1 MANIV
6 LDGRMSVV
14 LDEGAFLP
22 ERAHPTDAGLDLR
35 SPIDMIVRAHGS
47 AIIPTGIHVQ
57 LPRYS
62 VGKIEAKSGLN
73 INRDIDTTGVID
85 EGYTGGIKVKLYNHG
100 MDDYMVH
107 RGDKIAQLVISLAFY
122 VEPVQVA
129 GPLPETP
136 RGDNG
141 FGSTGR

>member
-1 MANIV
+1 MEMRIV
-6 LDGRMSVV
+6 LD
-14 LDEGAFLP
+14 DGAFLP
-22 ERAHPTDAGLDLR
+22 MRAHATDAGLDLF
-35 SPIDMIVRAHGS
+35 SPIEILVRAHGS
-47 AIIPTGIHVQ
+47 ATIPTGVHVE
-57 LPRYS
+57 LPPDT

-100 MDDYMVH
+100 MEDYQVH
-107 RGDKIAQLVISLAFY
+107 RGDKIAQLVVTPVLY
-122 VEPVQVA
+122 VDPVPVP

>member
-1 MANIV
+1 MRKMN
-6 LDGRMSVV
+6 VV
-14 LDEGAFLP
+14 LDEGAILP
-22 ERAHPTDAGLDLR
+22 ERAHETDAGLDLF
-35 SPIDMIVRAHGS
+35 SPVDMLVRAHGT
-47 AIIPTGIHVQ
+47 ATILTGVHVQ
-57 LPRYS
+57 LPPNT

-100 MDDYMVH
+100 MEDYQVH
-107 RGDKIAQLVISLAFY
+107 TGDKIAQLVITPVLY
-122 VEPVQVA
+122 VDPVA
-129 GPLPETP
+129 IPGPLPETP